1 MLCYQCPPG
10 ALVDWCCDASAD
22 VGFAYSTSS
31 QSVKNFSPVSCNR
44 RKHLINYHGWPGVR
58 PGGQSALQ
66 SLLHHLCCLYWVN
79 VLFPALLQGRH
90 SVYYTTWSGPG
101 LFAVRVESG
110 HVRWQFP
117 LENWFRYWVK
127 DIDLP
132 TYASFTQSHEA
143 SFSHQ
148 QLHCPVAECQQCS
161 GMAMPFDLICVHT
174 HVVGDTLVG
183 RLLCLLRK
191 SNCGQS

>member
-1 MLCYQCPPG
+1 
-10 ALVDWCCDASAD
+10 
-22 VGFAYSTSS
+22 
-31 QSVKNFSPVSCNR
+31 
-44 RKHLINYHGWPGVR
+44 
-58 PGGQSALQ
+58 
-66 SLLHHLCCLYWVN
+66 
-79 VLFPALLQGRH
+79 VLFPAPLQGRH

-161 GMAMPFDLICVHT
+161 GMAVSFDLICVHT
-174 HVVGDTLVG
+174 HAVGDTLVG
-183 RLLCLLRK
+183 QLLCLLRK
-191 SNCGQS
+191 SNCGQSRGTRDAQDGVGSDQVSFCLSSWGPSAFVGCVGAWHAEVFAWLTPRLAAACR